1 MTQLKVYNPFIIG
14 STLSPALNIGDSTL
28 HLTDVQVAEEG
39 RDRATFL
46 LVTPEFEYV
55 DDQLRSGVGG
65 FISTVAA
72 FDAFFSYLEAA
83 AEAEEYGART
93 GVKSDNSDLF
103 PPHVTEWAL
112 LNKEEI
118 GMVHSEICNE
128 DGSTNDS
135 LIEE

>member
-1 MTQLKVYNPFIIG
+1 MKLHSPFIIG
-14 STLSPALNIGDSTL
+14 STLSPALKIGDSTL
-28 HLTDVQVAEEG
+28 HLTDVQLAEQG
-39 RDRATFL
+39 RDQATFL

-72 FDAFFSYLEAA
+72 FDAFLSYLEAA
-83 AEAEEYGART
+83 AEAEEYEVRT
-93 GVKSDNSDLF
+93 GMKSDNSGLF
-103 PPHVTEWAL
+103 PPYVTEWAL
-112 LNKEEI
+112 LNKDETS
-118 GMVHSEICNE
+118 MVHSEICNE

>member
-1 MTQLKVYNPFIIG
+1 MSLLKPPFIIG
-14 STLSPALNIGDSTL
+14 STLSPALKIGDSTL

-39 RDRATFL
+39 RDQATFL
-46 LVTPEFEYV
+46 LVTPEFEYE
-55 DDQLRSGVGG
+55 DGALCSGTGG

-72 FDAFFSYLEAA
+72 FDSFLSFLEAA
-83 AEAEEYGART
+83 AEAEEYEART
-93 GVKSDNSDLF
+93 GVKSDNSGLF

-112 LNKEEI
+112 LNKDEI
-118 GMVHSEICNE
+118 SMVHSDICNE

>member
-1 MTQLKVYNPFIIG
+1 MLPFIIG
-14 STLSPALNIGDSTL
+14 STLSPALKIGDSTL
-28 HLTDVQVAEEG
+28 HLTDVQFAEEG

-46 LVTPEFEYV
+46 LVTPEFEYR

-72 FDAFFSYLEAA
+72 FDTLLSFLEAA
-83 AEAEEYGART
+83 AEAEEYEVRT
-93 GVKSDNSDLF
+93 GEELDDSDLF

-112 LNKEEI
+112 LNKDEI
-118 GMVHSEICNE
+118 RTVHRDICNE